1 MTIPEACS
9 LVLQTGGMGKNGES
23 YLLDM
28 GESIK
33 IKDLAEQI
41 IKFSGL
47 EPYKDIDI
55 KIIGKRKGERENEP
69 LWDKSEKPEKTEFPK
84 ILKLKNSPYDRE
96 RLKKLL
102 QNLKQVCFLSKENEN
117 YFRNTKILL
126 KILCEDV
133 NSLKEFYQQ
142 ETSEKSTEIN
152 F

>member
-1 MTIPEACS
+1 MPS
-9 LVLQTGGMGKNGES
+9 VLSDGGF
-23 YLLDM
+23 LL
-28 GESIK
+28 
-33 IKDLAEQI
+33 L
-41 IKFSGL
+41 
-47 EPYKDIDI
+47 
-55 KIIGKRKGERENEP
+55 KGERENEP

-133 NSLKEFYQQ
+133 NSLKNMMYD
-142 ETSEKSTEIN
+142 KHLIREILGVKN
-152 F
+152 D